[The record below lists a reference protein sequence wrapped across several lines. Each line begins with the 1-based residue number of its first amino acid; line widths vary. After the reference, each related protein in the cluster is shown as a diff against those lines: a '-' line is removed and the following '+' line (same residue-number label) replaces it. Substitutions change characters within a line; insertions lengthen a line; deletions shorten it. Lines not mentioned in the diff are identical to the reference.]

1 MQNLITL
8 IITLII
14 DTSYS
19 WVRMF
24 VALGISIFLAFFIGL
39 LMSLSKTAE
48 KYLMPIIDILQTIPI
63 LAFFPFAIFLIVGF
77 LPGIIGI
84 NLAVVFLIIT
94 SMLWNI
100 IFGVYE
106 SIKTLPNEFEE
117 LTRLYKLSILKKI
130 SKIYIPAS
138 FPRVVEQ
145 SMLSWSIGLF
155 YLVSSEVFS
164 TGNIN
169 YQVKHGIGVAITQ
182 LASAGNTLG
191 YIIAI
196 IIFVAFVVITRFLFF
211 GTLEKYA
218 NRQSKEKNEK
228 QISFKRA
235 RFHKFIDYTK
245 REERLF
251 IRAIKRI
258 ERHKKSTTYSD
269 IIKTKNNEKKKELF
283 IILGVIIFAVAILII
298 SNTISYEVEVL
309 QALALSFL
317 RVWFAFLFVFV
328 LSILISV
335 YIIFVSKNQSRYI
348 TLFQILASIPATILL
363 PEIVIT
369 FGKLNNGPEIVAFL
383 IFVLSGIWYMI
394 FSIVASGK
402 VIEKDVFEVKNLFGI
417 KGLIA
422 WKNIYIKAI
431 LPGVITGGIT
441 AIAAEWNA
449 SILAESFGNV
459 HVAVGLGRLLDVSL
473 ANNNL
478 LLMSIALINM
488 TVMIIVVNK
497 FVWKRFYENVSE
509 RYR

>member
-1 MQNLITL
+1 MQHLISL

-19 WVRMF
+19 WARMF
-24 VALGISIFLAFFIGL
+24 IALGISIFLAFFIGI

-48 KYLMPIIDILQTIPI
+48 KYLMPVIDILQTIPI
-63 LAFFPFAIFLIVGF
+63 LAFFPFVIFFIVGF

-84 NLAVVFLIIT
+84 NLAVIFLIIT

-117 LTRLYKLSILKKI
+117 ITRLYKLSIFKKI

-138 FPRVVEQ
+138 LPRVVEQ

-155 YLVSSEVFS
+155 YLVSSEIFS

-169 YQVKHGIGVAITQ
+169 YQVRHGIGVAITQ
-182 LASAGNTLG
+182 FASTGNTLG
-191 YIIAI
+191 YVIAL
-196 IIFVAFVVITRFLFF
+196 IIFIIFVVITRFLFF
-211 GTLEKYA
+211 GTLEKFA
-218 NRQSKEKNEK
+218 NKQTKQMNEK
-228 QISFKRA
+228 QVSFKKA

-251 IRAIKRI
+251 VRAFQKIQT
-258 ERHKKSTTYSD
+258 HKKSTTYSEV
-269 IIKTKNNEKKKELF
+269 IKTKNNEKRKELL
-283 IILGVIIFAVAILII
+283 ILIGVIVFVLAILFV
-298 SNTISYEVEVL
+298 SNTINYEIEVL
-309 QALALSFL
+309 QALFFSFL
-317 RVWFAFLFVFV
+317 RVWFAFLFVFIF
-328 LSILISV
+328 SILISV
-335 YIIFVSKNQSRYI
+335 YIIFMSKNELHYI

-369 FGKLNNGPEIVAFL
+369 FGKLSYGSEIVAFL

-394 FSIVASGK
+394 FSIVGSGK
-402 VIEKDVFEVKNLFGI
+402 VIEKEVFEVKKLFGI
-417 KGLIA
+417 KGFVA
-422 WKNIYIKAI
+422 WKNIYVKAI

-441 AIAAEWNA
+441 AIAAEWNV

-497 FVWKRFYENVSE
+497 FVWKRLYQKVSE